1 MSLDEKMMKLNEQR
15 FATIVI
21 LCNVLDTEEGVT
33 DHIKSAIC
41 ASLINML
48 ERSMNDDDTGLVNLI
63 NNSIDNF
70 CAVVEAKKGIEN
82 YRDTLTKTVDIAKK
96 IVEELKTKLFK
107 TSRPKSAL
115 IINEACEK
123 GFFLLEKTSTD
134 QRIKN
139 IKPSES
145 FVKEFNDYLDT
156 LKNISY

>member
-70 CAVVEAKKGIEN
+70 CAKVEEVRGIEN
-82 YRDTLTKTVDIAKK
+82 YRETLTDTVNLAKRLVDE
-96 IVEELKTKLFK
+96 INTKA
-107 TSRPKSAL
+107 R
-115 IINEACEK
+115 
-123 GFFLLEKTSTD
+123 
-134 QRIKN
+134 RIKEGED
-139 IKPSES
+139 I
-145 FVKEFNDYLDT
+145 
-156 LKNISY
+156 LKGICLN

>member
-70 CAVVEAKKGIEN
+70 CAKVEEVRGIEN
-82 YRDTLTKTVDIAKK
+82 YRETLTDTVNLAKRL
-96 IVEELKTKLFK
+96 VDELNTKA
-107 TSRPKSAL
+107 R
-115 IINEACEK
+115 
-123 GFFLLEKTSTD
+123 
-134 QRIKN
+134 RIKEGED
-139 IKPSES
+139 I
-145 FVKEFNDYLDT
+145 
-156 LKNISY
+156 LKGICLN

>member
-1 MSLDEKMMKLNEQR
+1 MSLDEKTMKLNEQR

-70 CAVVEAKKGIEN
+70 CTVVEAKRDIEN
-82 YRDTLTKTVDIAKK
+82 YRDTLTETVNIAKRLVDEIK
-96 IVEELKTKLFK
+96 IKA
-107 TSRPKSAL
+107 R
-115 IINEACEK
+115 
-123 GFFLLEKTSTD
+123 
-134 QRIKN
+134 RIKEGED
-139 IKPSES
+139 I
-145 FVKEFNDYLDT
+145 
-156 LKNISY
+156 LKGICLN